1 MNGNTIILD
10 FWRANRAFWIPVTDK
25 DKAVAD
31 KEIKDRFLNYDYTQ
45 DNVYGQ
51 VIYLDQFLRHFD
63 RERDLEEP
71 RRQACRLVKANL
83 NMLALEKGEVEIVF
97 SLMPFKHLRDFGF
110 ILYFLHTRW
119 AHGRGKSF
127 AQFPILN
134 AFYKDTYKKAFSLE
148 AIKKDIIINHP
159 VDSVY
164 DSSVICDFYPE
175 SYCDSEFWKRWV
187 FGTDTHELDV
197 YLRDYIGK
205 SAVVSLSGGVDSMV
219 MLAAL
224 KRLGVNVAATHII
237 YGNRA
242 ESLEEYA
249 FLVKYC
255 RRLGVPL
262 YVYKIQWLRRECTER
277 EFYESMTRDIR
288 FMVYRA
294 ILQATGAT
302 DVLLG
307 HIRDDVVENIWTNLA
322 KGQHLSNLKKMSV
335 REIQMG
341 VAISRPLL
349 NVEKSLIY
357 DVSTR
362 LAIPY
367 LKNTTPS
374 WSNRGKFREHFHEAT
389 HKQFGP
395 SVDAKLVEVAEILEK
410 QNRIVEKLLYD
421 PILKSGEETGNYT
434 ITAAVQTEMDEIG
447 WSLIFERICHSKS
460 LAKPGIHAVRDF
472 MSRLGRFKQGSMRI
486 PMKRDVVV
494 VLSCDDSNWT
504 MKIE

>member
-1 MNGNTIILD
+1 MDRSTRILD
-10 FWRANRAFWIPVTDK
+10 FWRANRAFWIPVTEK
-25 DKAVAD
+25 DKTAAD
-31 KEIKDRFLNYDYTQ
+31 KEIKERFLNYDYTQ

-51 VIYLDQFLRHFD
+51 VIYLDQFMRHFD
-63 RERDLEEP
+63 REKDLTEP
-71 RRQACRLVKANL
+71 RRLACRLVKANMNTL
-83 NMLALEKGEVEIVF
+83 IQETGEVELVF
-97 SLMPFKHLRDFGF
+97 SLMPFKHLRDYGF
-110 ILYFLHTRW
+110 IFYFLHSFW
-119 AHGRGKSF
+119 IHGRGKSF

-148 AIKKDIIINHP
+148 AIKKDIIISHP

-175 SYCDSEFWKRWV
+175 SYRDSEFWRRWV
-187 FGTDTHELDV
+187 FGTDTHELDKHLV
-197 YLRDYIGK
+197 DYAGK

-224 KRLGVNVAATHII
+224 KRIGVNVAAAHIV

-249 FLVKYC
+249 FLVNYC

-288 FMVYRA
+288 FMVYKA
-294 ILQATGAT
+294 ILAITGAT

-322 KGQHLSNLKKMSV
+322 KGQHLSNLKKMSA

-341 VAISRPLL
+341 VAISRPFL
-349 NVEKSLIY
+349 NVEKPLIY
-357 DVSTR
+357 EVSQS

-374 WSNRGKFREHFHEAT
+374 WSNRGKFREHFHAAT

-410 QNRIVEKLLYD
+410 QNRIVEKLLYN
-421 PILKSGEETGNYT
+421 PILTSGEETGNYK
-434 ITAAVQTEMDEIG
+434 ITSAVQTEMDEIG

-472 MSRLGRFKQGSMRI
+472 MSRLGRFKQGTMRI

-494 VLSCDDSNWT
+494 VLSCNGHNWF

>member
-1 MNGNTIILD
+1 MNTILD
-10 FWRANRAFWIPVTDK
+10 FWRANKAFWLPTTEK
-25 DKAVAD
+25 EKAAAD
-31 KEIKDRFLNYDYTQ
+31 KEITERFLNYDYTQ

-51 VIYLDQFLRHFD
+51 VIYLDQFMRHFD
-63 RERDLEEP
+63 REKDLTEP
-71 RRQACRLVKANL
+71 RKAACRLVKANL
-83 NMLALEKGEVEIVF
+83 YTLTKETGEVEIVF
-97 SLMPFKHLRDFGF
+97 SLMPFKHLKDYSF
-110 ILYFLHTRW
+110 IFYFLHSKW
-119 AHGRGKSF
+119 IHGQGKSF

-134 AFYKDTYKKAFSLE
+134 AFYKDTYKKAFTIE
-148 AIKKDIIINHP
+148 EIKNGIFNLHP

-164 DSSVICDFYPE
+164 DSEVICDFYPVRYRNMTWNE
-175 SYCDSEFWKRWV
+175 DVYA
-187 FGTDTHELDV
+187 GHTNELDR
-197 YLRDYIGK
+197 YLEKYAK
-205 SAVVSLSGGVDSMV
+205 TSVVVSLSGGVDSMI
-219 MLAAL
+219 MLAVL
-224 KRLGVNVAATHII
+224 KRLGAHVTATHIV

-255 RRLGVPL
+255 RRLGIPL
-262 YVYKIQWLRRECTER
+262 FVYRIQWLRRECTER

-288 FMVYRA
+288 FMVYKAVLAITRA
-294 ILQATGAT
+294 S

-322 KGQHLSNLKKMSV
+322 KGQHLSNLKKMSA

-341 VAISRPLL
+341 VAISRPFL
-349 NVEKSLIY
+349 NVEKSTIY
-357 DVSTR
+357 NISHQ

-374 WSNRGKFREHFHEAT
+374 WSNRGKFREHFHAAT

-421 PILKSGEETGNYT
+421 PILKSGEVGGVYT
-434 ITAAVQTEMDEIG
+434 ITAAVETEMDEIG
-447 WSLIFERICHSKS
+447 WSLIFERICHGRG
-460 LAKPGIHAVRDF
+460 LAKPGIHAIKDF
-472 MSRLGRFKQGSMRI
+472 IGRLGRFKQGTMRV
-486 PMKRDVVV
+486 PMKRNVTA
-494 VLSCDDSNWT
+494 VLSTDGRTWS